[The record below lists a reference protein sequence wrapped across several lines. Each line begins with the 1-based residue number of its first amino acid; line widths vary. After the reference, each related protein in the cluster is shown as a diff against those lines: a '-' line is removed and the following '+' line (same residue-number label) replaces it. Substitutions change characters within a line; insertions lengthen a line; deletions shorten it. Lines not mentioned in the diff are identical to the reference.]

1 MSRKT
6 FYFPLENRDI
16 LRNSQLKKRIIL
28 WDEDKEIN
36 IEPIK
41 KKKKKK

>member
-6 FYFPLENRDI
+6 FYFLLENREI
-16 LRNSQLKKRIIL
+16 NQNSQFKKRIIL
-28 WDEDKEIN
+28 WDEDTEIN
-36 IEPIK
+36 TEPVK